1 MRKRKGKYFNYD
13 VKKCICENVSMK
25 PISIY
30 SKLKLN
36 FTNKLPMSVWE
47 NHSHTPQL
55 IALVYNL

>member
-1 MRKRKGKYFNYD
+1 
-13 VKKCICENVSMK
+13 MK
-25 PISIY
+25 PISLY

-47 NHSHTPQL
+47 NHSHTPQM